1 MGWYFI
7 RSSPE
12 PKLKIVTKD
21 EGNNESEKDKVKLE
35 LLLILICSRLLC
47 RQPAYCQTCC
57 CTPVFCH
64 AVIKHEFI

>member
-7 RSSPE
+7 ISSPE

-35 LLLILICSRLLC
+35 PKLIANCSRS
-47 RQPAYCQTCC
+47 
-57 CTPVFCH
+57 
-64 AVIKHEFI
+64 